1 MKTRLILLATPL
13 FLLAP
18 LAATAAP
25 PNMQAGM
32 WEITTTTE
40 MPGMPMKMPPQ
51 TMRQCY
57 KAENMKDA
65 KETVPVD
72 KTCKMDD
79 FKQNGNTVNWK
90 VNCKTDGVA
99 MVGTGEITYA
109 GQSYSGK
116 MTVKGNAG
124 GMAISMVS
132 QYSAKRVGDCK

>member
-13 FLLAP
+13 FLL
-18 LAATAAP
+18 LTSAAMAAP

-32 WEITTTTE
+32 WEITTTSD
-40 MPGMPMKMPPQ
+40 MPGMQMKMPPQ

-65 KETVPVD
+65 KETIPVD
-72 KTCKMDD
+72 KSCKMDD

-90 VNCKTDGVA
+90 VNCKTEGVT